1 MPRRKSNDNP
11 LLEPF
16 VEYIKTK
23 FPELRKKLR
32 MAKMDVSEDG
42 YVSTTLVMSILVT
55 LLLTILVALLLF
67 TSGMDLLVIIPLFLL
82 TLIFSFLFFMRRVDV
97 EMSKRELEIDKELL
111 FAGKQLLIE
120 IRGGIPLFDAVT
132 HLTEEYGEA
141 SNVFR
146 EIVNKTN
153 LGVPLDV
160 ALEDVSDETPS
171 KPFKRLALQIVNS
184 IRSGS
189 DVAVALEAI
198 LDQLAQ
204 EQMIQIKEYSQKLNP
219 LGMFYLLFGII
230 IPSMGITLA
239 VTLLTF
245 TGVAFGSQML
255 WGMLIV
261 MGITQYVFL
270 TMIQSS
276 RPRFEI

>member
-11 LLEPF
+11 LLEPL

-23 FPELRKKLR
+23 FPELRKKLK

-189 DVAVALEAI
+189 DVAVSLEAI

>member
-1 MPRRKSNDNP
+1 MPGNNKDKNPFLDSLVQSLKS
-11 LLEPF
+11 
-16 VEYIKTK
+16 K
-23 FPELRKKLR
+23 FPELRKKLK

-42 YVSTTLVMSILVT
+42 YISNSLVMRILISVLTLVLAV
-55 LLLTILVALLLF
+55 LLLY
-67 TSGMDLLVIIPLFLL
+67 TSKMDLLITIPLFLL
-82 TLIFSFLFFMRRVDV
+82 TLIFTFLFFMKRVDV
-97 EMSKRELEIDKELL
+97 EMSRRELEIDRELL

-141 SNVFR
+141 SNVFK
-146 EIVNKTN
+146 EVVNKTN

-160 ALEDVSDETPS
+160 ALEDVSEETPS

-204 EQMIQIKEYSQKLNP
+204 EQIIQIKVYSQKLNP

-245 TGVAFGSQML
+245 TGISFGPQML
-255 WGMLIV
+255 WGMLLVI
-261 MGITQYVFL
+261 GITQYVFL

>member
-11 LLEPF
+11 LLEPL
-16 VEYIKTK
+16 VEYVKTK
-23 FPELRKKLR
+23 FPELRKKLK

-42 YVSTTLVMSILVT
+42 YISTSLIMSILT
-55 LLLTILVALLLF
+55 SLLLLILVTMLLY
-67 TSGMDLLVIIPLFLL
+67 TSGMDLLVVIPLFLL
-82 TLIFSFLFFMRRVDV
+82 TLIFSFFFFMQRVDV
-97 EMSKRELEIDKELL
+97 EISKRELEIDKELL

-160 ALEDVSDETPS
+160 ALEDVSEETPS

-245 TGVAFGSQML
+245 TGVSFGSQML

>member
-1 MPRRKSNDNP
+1 MPRRKSENHP
-11 LLEPF
+11 LLEPL
-16 VEYIKTK
+16 VEYFKTK
-23 FPELRKKLR
+23 FPELRKKLK
-32 MAKMDVSEDG
+32 MAKMDVSEDK
-42 YVSTTLVMSILVT
+42 YINTTIMMSGLTSLVLLILVT
-55 LLLTILVALLLF
+55 MLLY

-82 TLIFSFLFFMRRVDV
+82 TLIFSFIFFMKRVDV
-97 EMSKRELEIDKELL
+97 EISKRELEIDKELL

-132 HLTEEYGEA
+132 HLTEDYGEA
-141 SNVFR
+141 SNVFKD
-146 EIVNKTN
+146 IVNKTN
-153 LGVPLDV
+153 MGVPLDV
-160 ALEDVSDETPS
+160 ALEDVSEETPS
-171 KPFKRLALQIVNS
+171 KPFKRIALQIVNS

-189 DVAVALEAI
+189 DVAVSLETI

-204 EQMIQIKEYSQKLNP
+204 EQIIQIKEYSQKLNP

-230 IPSMGITLA
+230 LPSMGITLA

-245 TGVAFGSQML
+245 TGVSFGPQML
-255 WGMLIV
+255 WGMLLV

>member
-1 MPRRKSNDNP
+1 MPRKKSNDNP

-16 VEYIKTK
+16 VEYIKLK
-23 FPELRKKLR
+23 FPLLRKKLK

-42 YVSTTLVMSILVT
+42 YISRTLIMSVLVT
-55 LLLTILVALLLF
+55 LLTVILAAMLLF
-67 TSGMDLLVIIPLFLL
+67 TSNMDLLVIIPLFLL

-171 KPFKRLALQIVNS
+171 KPFKRVALQIVNS

-204 EQMIQIKEYSQKLNP
+204 EQIIQIKEYSQKLNP

-230 IPSMGITLA
+230 LPSMGITLA

-245 TGVAFGSQML
+245 TGVAFGPTML
-255 WGMLIV
+255 WGMLLV
-261 MGITQYVFL
+261 MGITQYIFL

>member
-1 MPRRKSNDNP
+1 MPRRKSKNNP

-16 VEYIKTK
+16 VEYFKTK
-23 FPELRKKLR
+23 FPELRKKLK

-42 YVSTTLVMSILVT
+42 YITTTLIMSVLTSVLILILAFM
-55 LLLTILVALLLF
+55 LLY
-67 TSGMDLLVIIPLFLL
+67 TSGMDLLVVIPLFLL
-82 TLIFSFLFFMRRVDV
+82 SLITSFLFFMRKVDV
-97 EMSKRELEIDKELL
+97 EMNRRELEINKELL

-132 HLTEEYGEA
+132 HLTEEYGEV
-141 SNVFR
+141 SNVFK

-171 KPFKRLALQIVNS
+171 KPFKRVALQIVNS

-189 DVAVALEAI
+189 DVAVSLETI

-204 EQMIQIKEYSQKLNP
+204 EQIIQIKEYSQKLNP

-230 IPSMGITLA
+230 VPSMGITLA

-245 TGVAFGSQML
+245 TGVSFGSEML

-261 MGITQYVFL
+261 IGITQYVFL

>member
-1 MPRRKSNDNP
+1 MPRRKSDNNP
-11 LLEPF
+11 LLEPL
-16 VEYIKTK
+16 VEYFKTK
-23 FPELRKKLR
+23 FPNLRKKLK

-42 YVSTTLVMSILVT
+42 YINTTLIMTFLTSILVLILGIM
-55 LLLTILVALLLF
+55 LLY
-67 TSGMDLLVIIPLFLL
+67 TSGMDLFVIIPLFLL
-82 TLIFSFLFFMRRVDV
+82 TLIFSFLFFMKRVDV

-141 SNVFR
+141 SNVFK

-160 ALEDVSDETPS
+160 ALEDVSEETPS

-204 EQMIQIKEYSQKLNP
+204 EQIIQIKEYSQKLNP

-230 IPSMGITLA
+230 LPSMGITLA

-245 TGVAFGSQML
+245 TGVSFGPSML

-261 MGITQYVFL
+261 IGITQYIFL